1 MDLYSLNKQLVI
13 QLPDI
18 KNFEDSISLF
28 NEFSRTK
35 SNKYYMLLN
44 KEISYYTV
52 FERSLG
58 LIEPIGEAA
67 IDCLKNIGSSI
78 KSIQKS
84 EDESSIECW
93 VIPNDSSEPIVL
105 YFFPY
110 DYGMCPVGV

>member
-1 MDLYSLNKQLVI
+1 MDLYSLNKQLVT

-18 KNFEDSISLF
+18 ESFEDSISLF
-28 NEFSRTK
+28 NDFSRAK
-35 SNKYYMLLN
+35 SNRCYMLLS

-58 LIEPIGEAA
+58 LVETIGEAT
-67 IDCLKNIGSSI
+67 IDCLKNIGPSI

-84 EDESSIECW
+84 EDEESIECW
-93 VIPNDSSEPIVL
+93 VIPKASKDPVVL

>member
-1 MDLYSLNKQLVI
+1 MNLYSLNKQLVV

-18 KNFEDSISLF
+18 EEFKESIALF
-28 NEFSRTK
+28 NEFARTK
-35 SNKYYMLLN
+35 NNKYYMLLG

-58 LIEPIGEAA
+58 LTESIGEAT
-67 IDCLKNIGSSI
+67 IDCLKNIGPSI
-78 KSIQKS
+78 KSIQKN
-84 EDESSIECW
+84 EDEESIECW
-93 VIPNDSSEPIVL
+93 IIPKASKDPIVL